1 MVNKK
6 ILLPKCAF
14 CETVL
19 ALFQG
24 TKTNIHIAVKGDIL
38 ISILETMVQR
48 YQNGREKNKDIVL
61 IFKL

>member
-1 MVNKK
+1 MIEKK
-6 ILLPKCAF
+6 ILLPKCAY

-19 ALFQG
+19 VLFQG